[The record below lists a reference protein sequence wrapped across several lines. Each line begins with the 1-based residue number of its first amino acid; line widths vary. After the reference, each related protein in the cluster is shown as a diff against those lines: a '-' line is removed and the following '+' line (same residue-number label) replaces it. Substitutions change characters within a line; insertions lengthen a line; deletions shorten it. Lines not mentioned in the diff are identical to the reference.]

1 MTHDVDPDDDDSSLS
16 SAAARSS
23 ASASSLHDSGSL
35 SPRILATAQYRR
47 RSRDMSASSRW
58 GVKPASLP
66 NEIEMT
72 LRGALTDTSQ
82 LSGTSTAAAV
92 AAAAAAVD
100 EAVQHKP
107 RHNSD
112 EFQPSPK
119 FQLMAG
125 LRRRSESYDESH
137 IDTDEAPEWCHELL
151 ADVGYLL
158 EMRQLE
164 AAGVSDR
171 LGVVPVSGI
180 VIGRITRY
188 FREHQNA
195 LELYDDG
202 HASIS
207 TDDDVLPHGSV
218 ALDIADKHADD
229 VPHSPRRSL
238 LRGLSNKDNPDKRKK
253 VPLGRYV
260 RSVFG

>member
-1 MTHDVDPDDDDSSLS
+1 MTHKVDMDDDDSSRS

-23 ASASSLHDSGSL
+23 ASASSLKDSGSL

-47 RSRDMSASSRW
+47 RSRDGPSLSRW

-72 LRGALTDTSQ
+72 LRSALNDTSH
-82 LSGTSTAAAV
+82 LASPSTAA

-125 LRRRSESYDESH
+125 LRRRSTSYDESH
-137 IDTDEAPEWCHELL
+137 IDTEDAPEWCHELL

-202 HASIS
+202 HASS
-207 TDDDVLPHGSV
+207 TTDDDVLPHDGAAHNIS
-218 ALDIADKHADD
+218 DKHADD

-238 LRGLSNKDNPDKRKK
+238 LRGLSNNKDNPDKRKK

-260 RSVFG
+260 SSVFG